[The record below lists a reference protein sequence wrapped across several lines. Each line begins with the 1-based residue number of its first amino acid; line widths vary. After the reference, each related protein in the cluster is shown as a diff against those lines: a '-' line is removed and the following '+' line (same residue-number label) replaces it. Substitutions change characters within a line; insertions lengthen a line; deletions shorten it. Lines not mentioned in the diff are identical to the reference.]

1 MVEGCAWCVEDGER
15 FCSRSQEQ
23 WTCVESKKLSPS
35 QDHTNERFV
44 LGVMILLPIQYTIAF
59 YPISTLAKN
68 KRRCAYHAYQ
78 RVDRQYH
85 FIHMIDSI

>member
-1 MVEGCAWCVEDGER
+1 MDGGVVEDGER
-15 FCSRSQEQ
+15 FCEQ

-59 YPISTLAKN
+59 YPISKATL
-68 KRRCAYHAYQ
+68 RP
-78 RVDRQYH
+78 
-85 FIHMIDSI
+85 FIAA